1 MTMEIHMKCLLAAA
15 AFSLMLVP
23 LAANAQQGRQATG
36 DQESFKQ
43 SVKAE
48 PSTPKRRQIIR
59 SELSTR
65 TNHIHHGTVGAGP
78 R

>member
-1 MTMEIHMKCLLAAA
+1 MKCLLAAVG
-15 AFSLMLVP
+15 FSIMLMP
-23 LAANAQQGRQATG
+23 IAANAQRGRQATD

-43 SVKAE
+43 SVQAE

-59 SELSTR
+59 SEVSTR
-65 TNHIHHGTVGAGP
+65 TNRLHHGTVGEG

>member
-1 MTMEIHMKCLLAAA
+1 MKGLLAAA
-15 AFSLMLVP
+15 GFSLMLIP
-23 LAANAQQGRQATG
+23 LAANAQQGRQATD

-43 SVKAE
+43 SVQAG

-65 TNHIHHGTVGAGP
+65 TNRGHNSTIGAAP